1 MHRCLYSWNLWSE
14 MCISCHIIVLMWK
27 VTLLKKD
34 QVAPEK
40 FKLYIQDRKNNA
52 IIIVGVLSHFTHVQ
66 LFVTL
71 QTIAW
76 QAPLSTGYSR
86 QEYRSWLPGPPPGDL
101 PKSGI
106 EPTSLTTPALA
117 FYHGLFTTSATWE
130 APIIVGQCPIFF

>member
-1 MHRCLYSWNLWSE
+1 
-14 MCISCHIIVLMWK
+14 MCISYYTIALMWK

-71 QTIAW
+71 QTIA
-76 QAPLSTGYSR
+76 
-86 QEYRSWLPGPPPGDL
+86 
-101 PKSGI
+101 
-106 EPTSLTTPALA
+106 
-117 FYHGLFTTSATWE
+117 
-130 APIIVGQCPIFF
+130 